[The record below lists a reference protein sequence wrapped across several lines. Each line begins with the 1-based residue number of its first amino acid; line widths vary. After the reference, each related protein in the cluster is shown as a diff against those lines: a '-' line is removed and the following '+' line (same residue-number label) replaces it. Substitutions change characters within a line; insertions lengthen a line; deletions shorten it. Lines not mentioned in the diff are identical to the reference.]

1 MPQATRGRTL
11 YCVFC
16 GVPRDKTSC
25 EKKCFIWP
33 QFLQIPLEIQ
43 LNRTYK
49 NRSVA
54 RGQQIMFEGDFP
66 TKLQINVNG
75 DFKLIANETDGEDN
89 NPLTIKNIV
98 TTPSFARTCESRITS
113 CSGDYRDAGALIDRG

>member
-1 MPQATRGRTL
+1 MPPATRRRTL

-16 GVPRDKTSC
+16 GGPGDKTSC
-25 EKKCFIWP
+25 EKKCLIWP

-43 LNRTYK
+43 QNRTYK

-75 DFKLIANETDGEDN
+75 DFKLITNDTDGEDN
-89 NPLTIKNIV
+89 N
-98 TTPSFARTCESRITS
+98 
-113 CSGDYRDAGALIDRG
+113 ALQSKENSY

>member
-1 MPQATRGRTL
+1 MRKQAAA
-11 YCVFC
+11 
-16 GVPRDKTSC
+16 
-25 EKKCFIWP
+25 
-33 QFLQIPLEIQ
+33 IPSDSTGIQ
-43 LNRTYK
+43 QNRTYK

-89 NPLTIKNIV
+89 
-98 TTPSFARTCESRITS
+98 F
-113 CSGDYRDAGALIDRG
+113 